1 MSLPQVVSL
10 LSTIALT
17 TVATIIGIQ
26 IILILKEIRHILLKT
41 NMVVDATE
49 VAVKSVVRPVSGF
62 ILALEGL
69 KESSRFAEAFAN
81 FIKKHSTPT
90 PPVDVEGFNN

>member
-26 IILILKEIRHILLKT
+26 IILILKDLRHVLRKAT
-41 NMVVDATE
+41 MVVDATE
-49 VAVKSVVRPVSGF
+49 VAVKNIITPISAFVV
-62 ILALEGL
+62 ALEGL
-69 KESSRFAEAFAN
+69 KESSKFAQAFAN
-81 FIKKHSTPT
+81 FIKKHSEPT
-90 PPVDVEGFNN
+90 PPVDIEGFNS